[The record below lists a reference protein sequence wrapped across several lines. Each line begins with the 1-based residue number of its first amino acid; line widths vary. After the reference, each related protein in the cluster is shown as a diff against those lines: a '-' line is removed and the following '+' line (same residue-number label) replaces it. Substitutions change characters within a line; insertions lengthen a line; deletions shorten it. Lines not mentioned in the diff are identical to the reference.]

1 MPLYI
6 DYHDLDDFD
15 ENTLEALKQ
24 GHKLDLAVQ
33 EKYNVQ
39 YKHYYISKD
48 NRKAYCVMEGP
59 NRESCEAVHREAHG
73 LLACNIVEVELSQY
87 GAILGLP
94 KSDIDGMNLHDDGT
108 IDSGFRTILLINTL
122 PSASTEPNDTFQFSL
137 YFTEYLNQLNA
148 VLSQYGGRELT
159 AGKSETTYAFTS
171 CMNALRCSIA
181 LQERITLLNNS
192 LRDKKI
198 RFETTIVLDA
208 GEPVTRNDK
217 FFGDT
222 LQLARRLSHRG
233 KDGDIVISSCVHEHA
248 QPPAQA
254 HLKITGSE
262 DERFINSI
270 MSILEHKLRDENF
283 NVIELTER
291 AGISRP
297 QLYRK
302 IHNLFDQSPNRL
314 IHEMR
319 LRESVRLIHR
329 KFGNISEIAYE
340 VGYNNPSYFAKC
352 FLKRFGMLPS
362 SYSARQLPSA

>member
-6 DYHDLDDFD
+6 DFHELDDFN
-15 ENTLEALKQ
+15 ENTLEELKQ

-48 NRKAYCVMEGP
+48 NKKAYCVMEGP

-73 LLACNIVEVELSQY
+73 FLACNIVEVELNQY

-94 KSDIDGMNLHDDGT
+94 KCDIDGMNLNEDGT
-108 IDSGFRTILLINTL
+108 MDSGFRTILLINTL
-122 PSASTEPNDTFQFSL
+122 PSASTEPNDTIQFSV
-137 YFTEYLNQLNA
+137 YFTEYLNELKA
-148 VLSQYGGRELT
+148 VLSNYGGRELT
-159 AGKSETTYAFTS
+159 TGKSETSYAFTS

-181 LQERITLLNNS
+181 LRERITLLNNR
-192 LRDKKI
+192 LRDKKV

-262 DERFINSI
+262 DERFINCI
-270 MSILEHKLRDENF
+270 MAILEHKLKDDNF
-283 NVIELTER
+283 NVMELTER

-302 IHNLFDQSPNRL
+302 IHNLFDQSPNHL

-319 LRESVRLIHR
+319 LRESVRLIHK

>member
-1 MPLYI
+1 M
-6 DYHDLDDFD
+6 
-15 ENTLEALKQ
+15 
-24 GHKLDLAVQ
+24 
-33 EKYNVQ
+33 
-39 YKHYYISKD
+39 
-48 NRKAYCVMEGP
+48 
-59 NRESCEAVHREAHG
+59 
-73 LLACNIVEVELSQY
+73 
-87 GAILGLP
+87 
-94 KSDIDGMNLHDDGT
+94 
-108 IDSGFRTILLINTL
+108 
-122 PSASTEPNDTFQFSL
+122 
-137 YFTEYLNQLNA
+137 YFTEYLNELKA
-148 VLSQYGGRELT
+148 VLSHYGGRELT
-159 AGKSETTYAFTS
+159 TGKSETTYAFTS
-171 CMNALRCSIA
+171 CISALRCSIA
-181 LQERITLLNNS
+181 LREQITRLNNR
-192 LRDKKI
+192 LRDKKV

-262 DERFINSI
+262 DERFINCI
-270 MSILEHKLRDENF
+270 MAILEHKLKDDNF

-302 IHNLFDQSPNRL
+302 IHNLFDQSPNHL

-319 LRESVRLIHR
+319 LRESVRLIHK

-362 SYSARQLPSA
+362 SYSARQLPYA